1 MFSCALTPANLI
13 RCQQLEMQ
21 RSCLV
26 SFMDKTTY
34 FILIDSLWIY
44 MINQYKS
51 PGEHLQ
57 GSESM
62 IQTARRHGQLLLKVA
77 AGK

>member
-1 MFSCALTPANLI
+1 
-13 RCQQLEMQ
+13 
-21 RSCLV
+21 
-26 SFMDKTTY
+26 MDKTTY

-44 MINQYKS
+44 IINQYKS

-62 IQTARRHGQLLLKVA
+62 IQTARRHGQLFLKVA
-77 AGK
+77 AGKLMVLLPWNKSRKQN